1 MQKGVDCIGVSVIY
15 FCHDGKGNIL
25 FAKRGKSCRDEQGKW
40 DIGGGA
46 VEFGDT
52 IETTLKKEIAEEY
65 CTDVLDYEFL
75 GHRDV
80 HREIDGKKTHW
91 VTLDFKVLV
100 DRAKVK
106 NGEPHKLD
114 FIEWVT
120 MDTMPLP
127 LHSQFPIFLEKY
139 KDKLKN

>member
-25 FAKRGKSCRDEQGKW
+25 FAKRGKNCRDEQGKW

-52 IETTLKKEIAEEY
+52 VLDTLKKEITEEY

-80 HREIDGKKTHW
+80 HREHDSKKTHW

-114 FIEWVT
+114 AVEWVT
-120 MDTMPLP
+120 LDNMPTP
-127 LHSQFPIFLEKY
+127 LHSQFPIFLKKY